1 MSCFAVIDVL
11 SIYMRGDFPLYWDV
25 LPRRDRKILM
35 FFRGQI
41 DVLLYKF
48 ENKNLTKKVAAQRKK
63 NLKTSFQSVVATGKY
78 CSHKSAD
85 DTFIAKEADGIICA
99 SKISIGVFYCFT
111 INKNL
116 TRTKFN

>member
-63 NLKTSFQSVVATGKY
+63 NLKTSFQTVVATEKY
-78 CSHKSAD
+78 YSHKSAD
-85 DTFIAKEADGIICA
+85 DKSAGGTICA
-99 SKISIGVFYCFT
+99 SKISMGVFYCFT